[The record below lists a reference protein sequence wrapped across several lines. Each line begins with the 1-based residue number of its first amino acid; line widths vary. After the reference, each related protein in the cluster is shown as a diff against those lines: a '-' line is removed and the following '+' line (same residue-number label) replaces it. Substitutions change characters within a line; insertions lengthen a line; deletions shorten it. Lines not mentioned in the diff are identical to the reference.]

1 MCWSIFYDYFW
12 QLDRHGLGPYIFQL
26 KKLPQLFVCLILAF
40 FFFCVVL
47 KEDSTKK
54 IVFGYFGK
62 RKLNE
67 PMGEKEEK
75 KMKFFCTKKR
85 KCFFF

>member
-1 MCWSIFYDYFW
+1 MKNKTKKNSPNQNVLVNFSRLFW

-40 FFFCVVL
+40 FFVVL

-54 IVFGYFGK
+54 IVFGYFGR
-62 RKLNE
+62 RKLNG

-75 KMKFFCTKKR
+75 KK
-85 KCFFF
+85 